1 MNDLYKSK
9 VEELD
14 LWKQYKSGDKQA
26 LKHLMRSV
34 DPLLQKQVSKYQN
47 TRVPRLAIE
56 TKARELTMGAFNTY
70 DPKRAQLNTH
80 VVNNLKHLQRFTL
93 EYQNVAKIPENRGIA
108 INKFKNIQ
116 ANLADE
122 LNREPNIQELAD
134 ALTWSTA
141 EVERMISELRKDL
154 TMTTGEDL
162 LYDTAFDGLDP
173 TLDAIWFVYHE
184 SDPEEKKVLE
194 MLFGLNNIPKSTNSV
209 EMASRIGKPE
219 PYLKRKQKELA
230 ERIIAARRLL

>member
-1 MNDLYKSK
+1 MNDLFKSK
-9 VEELD
+9 QNELE
-14 LWKQYKSGDKQA
+14 LWKQYREGDKKA
-26 LKHLMRSV
+26 LTSLMRSV

-70 DPKRAQLNTH
+70 DPMKAQLNTH

-122 LNREPNIQELAD
+122 LQREPNIQELSD
-134 ALTWSTA
+134 ALDWSPA
-141 EVERMISELRKDL
+141 ETERMISELRKDL

-162 LYDTAFDGLDP
+162 LYDTAFAGLDP
-173 TLDAIWFVYHE
+173 TRDAIAFVYQE
-184 SDPEEKKVLE
+184 SDDEEKKILE
-194 MLFGLNNIPKSTNSV
+194 MLFGLHNMPKAANTM
-209 EMASRIGKPE
+209 EMAMRLKKPE
-219 PYLKRKQKELA
+219 SYVKRKQKELA
-230 ERIIAARRLL
+230 ERIVATIKLF